1 MSLCPSPKRIY
12 VITFRAHLDNLY
24 PKTLNSMTL
33 FPNKVT
39 QVPRIKTWTSLWEP
53 LLAYYLHDN
62 DSTDKIIVMMQERE
76 DNQFP

>member
-1 MSLCPSPKRIY
+1 
-12 VITFRAHLDNLY
+12 
-24 PKTLNSMTL
+24 MTL